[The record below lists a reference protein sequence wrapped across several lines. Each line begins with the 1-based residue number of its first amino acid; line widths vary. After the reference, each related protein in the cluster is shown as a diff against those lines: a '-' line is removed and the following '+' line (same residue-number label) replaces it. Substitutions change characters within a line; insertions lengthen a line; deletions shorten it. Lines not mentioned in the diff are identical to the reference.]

1 MESIR
6 LKIWTIRK
14 SCDACK
20 YYWIFFSQHLYGDS
34 TYYPMQE
41 LSRFSCHGIF
51 VETLSQASSL
61 HRFIMN
67 QCNDQLLV
75 DLLAQLIELCPSI
88 TEVMGSNPMEVFNF
102 FRPYFHYCLSIVYYC
117 KDCFH
122 INFSLACWTPNIHSQ
137 SFSVNHAGNVFVQRS
152 TLIFKESVD
161 CCISGG
167 ISG

>member
-1 MESIR
+1 MLVS
-6 LKIWTIRK
+6 TIGSFSVNIFMVTVHTIQCK
-14 SCDACK
+14 SC
-20 YYWIFFSQHLYGDS
+20 QG
-34 TYYPMQE
+34 
-41 LSRFSCHGIF
+41 FSCHGIF

-75 DLLAQLIELCPSI
+75 DLLAQLIELCLSI

-102 FRPYFHYCLSIVYYC
+102 FRPYFHYCSSIVYYC

-137 SFSVNHAGNVFVQRS
+137 SFSVNHADNVFV
-152 TLIFKESVD
+152 
-161 CCISGG
+161 
-167 ISG
+167 